1 LEQSEGSPKEKEKDN
16 HGSLANMPLKTVY
29 VGPII
34 QCKSL
39 TELDINLHGSIGVDE
54 HGKISFVSRE
64 HFARSDPEWLEAD
77 VVHLGKN
84 EFLFPGFIGEYFA
97 QVNLH
102 FTREE
107 NKASIP
113 KSQDTSN

>member
-1 LEQSEGSPKEKEKDN
+1 M
-16 HGSLANMPLKTVY
+16 ALKTVY

-54 HGKISFVSRE
+54 NGKISFVKRE
-64 HFARSDPEWLEAD
+64 HFARSDSEWLEAD

-84 EFLFPGFIGEYFA
+84 EFLFPGFIGE
-97 QVNLH
+97 
-102 FTREE
+102 
-107 NKASIP
+107 
-113 KSQDTSN
+113 